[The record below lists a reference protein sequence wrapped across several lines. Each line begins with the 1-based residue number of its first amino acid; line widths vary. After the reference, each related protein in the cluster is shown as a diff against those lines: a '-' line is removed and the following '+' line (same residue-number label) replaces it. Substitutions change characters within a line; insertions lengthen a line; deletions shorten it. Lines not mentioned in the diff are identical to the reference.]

1 LALTIELLLSPRRRR
16 GDFFALISPKIFLKA
31 QQENFRVQTW
41 VVIVAV
47 LLFAIKVIAYLIT
60 HSVAILTDALEST
73 VNVIAGFI
81 GLYSLYVA
89 AKPRDEDHPY
99 GHGKAEFL
107 SAGVEGTL
115 ILVAG
120 LIIVYTAVKNLI
132 EPPVI
137 EQLDRGIILVA
148 GTALI
153 NFIVGTICVRKGKQ
167 NNSLALIA
175 SGKHLQSDTWSTVG
189 LIIGLGLI
197 LWTGKV
203 WLDSAVAI
211 VFAIILVITGYKIIR
226 TSVAG
231 IMDEVDK
238 DLLTRMVKLL
248 NENRRENWIDLH
260 NLRVIKYGGQLHVDC
275 HLTLPWY
282 LNLLEAHDE
291 TDALRKIIKKEF
303 GDSIE
308 MFVHVDP
315 CLDFSCSICHKENCG
330 ERLKPFEKNV
340 EWTLENSLSN
350 RKHSLVV

>member
-1 LALTIELLLSPRRRR
+1 M
-16 GDFFALISPKIFLKA
+16 KA
-31 QQENFRVQTW
+31 QQENFRVQRW

-120 LIIVYTAVKNLI
+120 LIIIYTAIEHLI
-132 EPPVI
+132 EPQVI
-137 EQLDRGIILVA
+137 KQLDRGIILVA
-148 GTALI
+148 STALV
-153 NFIVGTICVRKGKQ
+153 NFIVGTICVRKGKK

-189 LIIGLGLI
+189 LILGLGLI
-197 LWTGKV
+197 LLTGKV
-203 WLDSAVAI
+203 WLDSVVAI
-211 VFAIILVITGYKIIR
+211 VFAIILVVTGYKIIR

-238 DLLTRMVKLL
+238 ELLTRMVKLL
-248 NENRRENWIDLH
+248 DKNRRQNWIDLH
-260 NLRVIKYGGQLHVDC
+260 NLRVIRYGAQLHVDC

-291 TDALRKIIKKEF
+291 TDALRDIIKNEF

-315 CLDFSCSICHKENCG
+315 CLDFSCSICHKENCA
-330 ERLKPFEKNV
+330 ERLKPFEKHI

>member
-1 LALTIELLLSPRRRR
+1 
-16 GDFFALISPKIFLKA
+16 LKE
-31 QQENFRVQTW
+31 QRENFRVQRW
-41 VVIVAV
+41 VVIIAV
-47 LLFAIKVIAYLIT
+47 LLFAIKVLAYLLT

-99 GHGKAEFL
+99 GHGKAEFI

-120 LIIVYTAVKNLI
+120 LIIIYTAIKNLI

-148 GTALI
+148 ITAMV
-153 NFIVGTICVRKGKQ
+153 NFLVGTVCVRKGKK

-189 LIIGLGLI
+189 LIVGLALI
-197 LWTGKV
+197 IWTGKL

-211 VFAIILVITGYKIIR
+211 LFAIILVITGYRIIR

-238 DLLTRMVKLL
+238 DLLARLVKLL
-248 NENRRENWIDLH
+248 NDNRRENWIDLH

-291 TDALRKIIKKEF
+291 YDALRAIIKKEF

-340 EWTLENSLSN
+340 QWTLENSLSN
-350 RKHSLVV
+350 RKHSLVVD